1 MTITTWVQWL
11 PITIRRAATMAL
23 AAASAVG
30 MFQSQALAQSGLQYN
45 GAGPQNHGGGQ
56 HNHDGDGNHPTLH
69 VNPRW
74 RECSFQLD
82 ASLTQ
87 AAWRQFTREAAV
99 VTYFRPLTGAKPMGA
114 GNFEVSVVQW
124 KTGIDASD
132 AAWNDTFVHPDSTH
146 WLFEGSGLEFPGLT
160 VRTGVT
166 SRTDVGVYFTKSPG
180 ANYGFYGAQLQ
191 QNLAEQGW
199 RNVSAAARLSFVSM
213 YGPEDLAFSVYGA
226 DLLASREFTVW
237 RGRAAVSPYA
247 LVSATLGR
255 SHEKSTVVDLE
266 DENVFDTQATL
277 GLEARVWKAKL
288 GVEYGF
294 ARVSSFSLRIGMGVG
309 SL

>member
-1 MTITTWVQWL
+1 MTITTWVRWL
-11 PITIRRAATMAL
+11 PITIRRTTMAL
-23 AAASAVG
+23 AAVSALAVV
-30 MFQSQALAQSGLQYN
+30 QSPALAQSGLR
-45 GAGPQNHGGGQ
+45 GFSGGLQNHGGGQ
-56 HNHDGDGNHPTLH
+56 HNHDESGNHPALH

-87 AAWRQFTREAAV
+87 AAWRQFTSEAAV
-99 VTYFRPLTGAKPMGA
+99 VTYFRPLTAATPMGA
-114 GNFEVSVVQW
+114 GNFEVSVLQW
-124 KTGIDASD
+124 KTGIDASE

-146 WLFEGSGLEFPGLT
+146 WLFEGSGLQFPGLT
-160 VRTGVT
+160 MRAGLTA
-166 SRTDVGVYFTKSPG
+166 RTDAGVYFTKSPG

-191 QNLAEQGW
+191 QNLADEGW
-199 RNVSAAARLSFVSM
+199 QKISAAARVSFVSL
-213 YGPEDLAFSVYGA
+213 YGPEDLEFSVYGA

-247 LVSATLGR
+247 VVSTTLAR
-255 SHEKSTVVDLE
+255 SHEKSSVVDLD

-277 GLEARVWKAKL
+277 GVEARVWRARL

-294 ARVSSFSLRIGMGVG
+294 ARVSSFSVKMGMGVG